1 MRGGHDDARGDDDAK
16 GDDDAREDDDARR
29 HDDARGLNDTTGQSR
44 LPWVFFFLFGAELGS
59 APLFFICS

>member
-44 LPWVFFFLFGAELGS
+44 LPCGFFLSVWSRAKLCS
-59 APLFFICS
+59 AFFYM